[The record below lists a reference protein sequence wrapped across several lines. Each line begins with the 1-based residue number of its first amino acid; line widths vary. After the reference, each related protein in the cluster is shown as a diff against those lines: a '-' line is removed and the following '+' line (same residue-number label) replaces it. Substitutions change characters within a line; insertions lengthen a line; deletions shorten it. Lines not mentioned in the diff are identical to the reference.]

1 MNTLNL
7 KIGKDRQ
14 PTPESMKALHEALS
28 RNAGKG
34 TRAELFCEKN
44 IDEKKMYDYAE
55 KLKRDANRPPY
66 SWKPWAS
73 DTCRDFARCT
83 LDAVRP

>member
-1 MNTLNL
+1 MNALNL
-7 KIGKDRQ
+7 KIGKDGQ
-14 PTPESMKALHEALS
+14 PTPESMKAHQEALS

-34 TRAELFCEKN
+34 TRAELFC
-44 IDEKKMYDYAE
+44 EKKMYDYAE

-73 DTCRDFARCT
+73 NTCRDFAHRT
-83 LDAVRP
+83 LDAGRP